1 MTRRPAI
8 LIAALATA
16 LAACATAPAQ
26 PGADTGKLTASME
39 GQTAP
44 DGTPIRCR
52 AMDTIGT
59 RFAQKECKSAKAW
72 EEFDKLMADN
82 AKEQTD
88 KIQRVGSGPATSA
101 GQ

>member
-1 MTRRPAI
+1 MNRRPVS
-8 LIAALATA
+8 LIEALATA
-16 LAACATAPAQ
+16 LGPCAAAPAQ
-26 PGADTGKLTASME
+26 PAANTGKFTASMQ

-52 AMDTIGT
+52 AMDMIGT

-82 AKEQTD
+82 AREQTD
-88 KIQRVGSGPATSA
+88 KIQRAGSGGATSA